1 MINLQFSRIMI
12 DTIIF
17 DFGDIFINLDKLKV
31 EQELQKI
38 GLTEWNNALKELNFK
53 YEIGIISENEFLTG
67 IQKQIP
73 PLEIDAIKKAWN
85 SILADFPLYRLE
97 FLEELTSRYSL
108 FLLSNTDYTH
118 IEEFKRK
125 VGSTF
130 YNRFVNCFEKVYY
143 SFEMGMR
150 KPDESIYKF
159 VIEKHQLN
167 PKNTLFVD
175 DKKEN
180 TDAAQKTGLRVW
192 NLQVGKEDV
201 IELFDII
208 SLL

>member
-1 MINLQFSRIMI
+1 MI

-17 DFGDIFINLDKLKV
+17 DFGDIFINLDKPKV
-31 EQELQKI
+31 DEELRKI
-38 GLTEWNNALKELNFK
+38 GLAEWNDTLNELNHN
-53 YEIGIISENEFLTG
+53 YEIGQISENEFLTG
-67 IQKQIP
+67 FQQQIP
-73 PLEIDAIKKAWN
+73 TVSIDKIKKAWN

-97 FLEELTSRYSL
+97 FLEDLTSKYKL
-108 FLLSNTDYTH
+108 FLLSNTDFTH
-118 IEEFKRK
+118 IEEVKRK
-125 VGSTF
+125 VGSEF
-130 YNRFVNCFEKVYY
+130 HNRFINCFEKVYY

-167 PKNTLFVD
+167 PNKTLFVD

-180 TDAAQKTGLRVW
+180 TVAAKNTGLQVW

-201 IELFDII
+201 IELQSF
-208 SLL
+208 LKNNL